1 MIYFLKFKT
10 GGVYM
15 ATKIR
20 IKKGHK
26 NKIRNGQKGTFNIMT
41 FDGGGV
47 KGCLSATLVD
57 RLYELDPDI
66 IDKTTLFSG
75 TSIGSIIALA
85 LAYGL
90 STRDIRELFSEENVK
105 NVFNPSY
112 SELVRPKYNN
122 NNLKQLLLRVFP
134 QDLKLKD
141 LKKYVIIPTFSLGC
155 SGENGSWQPVFLNN
169 LPWSTTSESYVID
182 AALSSSAAPIYFPS
196 HEGCIDG
203 GVVANDPSLVAL
215 IHAIDKEGLNEKVEN
230 IRLLSIGTGYKSE
243 CIETSTTG
251 WGAIEWVT
259 HKNPS
264 TPLLSLMF
272 NANTALSCS
281 LCSKLLDQ
289 NYFKLNPNLSRGVA
303 LDSYSQVN
311 YLRKLGENY
320 NLDRAINWIENN
332 YKY

>member
-1 MIYFLKFKT
+1 MIYFLILKT

-15 ATKIR
+15 ATKIK

-26 NKIRNGQKGTFNIMT
+26 NKIRNWNKSTFNIMA

-47 KGCLSATLVD
+47 KGCLSATLVN
-57 RLYELDPDI
+57 RLYELNPDI
-66 IDKTTLFSG
+66 IEKTSLFSG

-90 STRDIRELFSEENVK
+90 NPRDIRDIFNEENVK
-105 NVFNPSY
+105 TVFTPSY

-122 NNLKQLLLRVFP
+122 HNLKQLLLRIFP
-134 QDLKLKD
+134 KDLKLKD

-155 SGENGSWQPVFLNN
+155 QGEDESWQPVFLNN
-169 LPWSTTSESYVID
+169 LPWSTTSETYVID

-215 IHAIDKEGLNEKVEN
+215 IHAIDREGLNESLDN

-243 CIETSTTG
+243 CIEGSTTG

-264 TPLLSLMF
+264 TPLLALMF
-272 NANTALSCS
+272 NANTSLSCS

-289 NYFKLNPNLSRGVA
+289 NYFKLNPNLSRGIA
-303 LDSYSQVN
+303 LDSYSQLN

-320 NLDRAINWIENN
+320 NLDRAVSWIQNN
-332 YKY
+332 YK

>member
-1 MIYFLKFKT
+1 
-10 GGVYM
+10 M

-20 IKKGHK
+20 IKKSHK
-26 NKIRNGQKGTFNIMT
+26 NKIRNEQKTTFNIMT

-57 RLYELDPDI
+57 RLYELNQDI
-66 IDKTTLFSG
+66 IDKTNLLAG

-90 STRDIRELFSEENVK
+90 SPRDIKDLFNEENVK
-105 NVFNPSY
+105 NVFTPSY

-122 NNLKQLLLRVFP
+122 HNLKQLLLQIFP

-141 LKKYVIIPTFSLGC
+141 LQKYVVVPSFNLGC
-155 SGENGSWQPVFLNN
+155 NEENGSWQPIFFNN
-169 LPWSTTSESYVID
+169 LPWSTTSDAYVID
-182 AALSSSAAPIYFPS
+182 VALSSSAAPIYFPS

-215 IHAIDKEGLNEKVEN
+215 IHAIDKEGLDQKIEN
-230 IRLLSIGTGYKSE
+230 IRLLSIGTGYKPD
-243 CIETSTTG
+243 CIQTSTSG

-272 NANTALSCS
+272 SANTSLSCS
-281 LCSKLLDQ
+281 LCAKLLDY
-289 NYFKLNPNLSRGVA
+289 NYFKLNPNLSRAVG
-303 LDSYSQVN
+303 LDNYNQISY
-311 YLRKLGENY
+311 LIRLGENY
-320 NLDRAINWIENN
+320 DLSKVESWVQNNW
-332 YKY
+332 K

>member
-1 MIYFLKFKT
+1 
-10 GGVYM
+10 M
-15 ATKIR
+15 ATKIK

-26 NKIRNGQKGTFNIMT
+26 NKTRNGFQSTFNIMT

-47 KGCLSATLVD
+47 KGCLSATLID
-57 RLYELDPDI
+57 RLYDLNPDI
-66 IDKTTLFSG
+66 IEKTHLLSG

-90 STRDIRELFSEENVK
+90 NPREIREEFSEENIK

-122 NNLKQLLLRVFP
+122 HNLKQLLLRIFP

-141 LKKYVIIPTFSLGC
+141 LKKNVIIPAFNLGC
-155 SGENGSWQPVFLNN
+155 TGENGGWEPVFFNN
-169 LPWSTTSESYVID
+169 LPWSTTSEAYVID
-182 AALSSSAAPIYFPS
+182 VILSSTAAPIYFPS

-215 IHAIDKEGLNEKVEN
+215 IHAMDKEGLNQNLDN
-230 IRLLSIGTGYKSE
+230 IRLLSIGTGYKAE
-243 CIETSTTG
+243 CIETDTSG

-272 NANTALSCS
+272 AANTSLSHS
-281 LCSKLLDQ
+281 LCSKLLDN
-289 NYFKLNPNLSRGVA
+289 NYFKLNPKLSRGIA

-320 NLDRAINWIENN
+320 NLDRVNNWIENN
-332 YKY
+332 YK